1 MHLLITLLKNMKNN
15 NNNLPKGWRKV
26 KLGEIVNV
34 SGGGTPST
42 SNPKYWGGNIAWL
55 TPAEVVALNGNRFI
69 DKTERYITEE
79 GLKNSSAKV
88 MPVNSLL
95 LTSRATIGEVVIN
108 KIPMATNQGF
118 INIEPKNV
126 NLMFLFYWLKN
137 NRKFLNQMAIG
148 STFNEL
154 SKSVFK
160 KIDILIPEDINEQK
174 RIADILSAFDDKIEV
189 NNKIIKTLEEMAQE
203 IFKEWFNENSKFK
216 SQRSKLWDNVR
227 ISDLVWIISGY
238 PFSSKLYNKYKRGFG
253 VVTIKNV
260 QDGSFITECDSF
272 IEEEKIPKNMNQ
284 ECLIS
289 DGDILLSLTGNV
301 GRVCF
306 VYGGK
311 YLLNQR
317 VAKLKPKNPNDLAF
331 IYFLFRQPNMQN
343 LLINMAKGSAQP
355 NLSPVETGEIEITIP
370 TREIL
375 DKLNKVI
382 NPMYEKLIKLKVE
395 NQKLAELRDLLL
407 PKLMSGE
414 IRV

>member
-1 MHLLITLLKNMKNN
+1 MKNN